1 VCVAPLSKLRLPPF
15 FLRKSAVFFVFQ
27 VDDGGA
33 VDLGEIAAQY
43 LGLEI
48 SPYPTGP
55 GVKLD
60 LPSSDSDGE
69 IDGGQE
75 LKLP

>member
-1 VCVAPLSKLRLPPF
+1 VH
-15 FLRKSAVFFVFQ
+15 SAVEQVKVATILSQKKCHVLYVQ
-27 VDDGGA
+27 VDAGGS

>member
-1 VCVAPLSKLRLPPF
+1 M
-15 FLRKSAVFFVFQ
+15 FFVFQ